1 MFFFLFFSFHLIIG
15 GPISLDGIIPLF
27 FALDLSI
34 SLDGIIPL
42 FFALDLSIS
51 LDGIKKNCILFV
63 VFLLDVHILEL
74 PIALLLFPACTGT
87 FICIFLPLIG
97 IGFLSNCNKFV

>member
-1 MFFFLFFSFHLIIG
+1 MDGILPLFFALDLS
-15 GPISLDGIIPLF
+15 ISLDGIIPLF

-74 PIALLLFPACTGT
+74 PIALLLFPACT

>member
-1 MFFFLFFSFHLIIG
+1 MFLFLFFFSFHLVIG

-51 LDGIKKNCILFV
+51 LDGIKKTVFFLWFSCWMSIFLN
-63 VFLLDVHILEL
+63 FLLLCCY
-74 PIALLLFPACTGT
+74 FPRV
-87 FICIFLPLIG
+87 
-97 IGFLSNCNKFV
+97 LSFVFSCL

>member
-1 MFFFLFFSFHLIIG
+1 MFLFLFFFSFHLVIG

-42 FFALDLSIS
+42 FFSLDLSI
-51 LDGIKKNCILFV
+51 C
-63 VFLLDVHILEL
+63 
-74 PIALLLFPACTGT
+74 
-87 FICIFLPLIG
+87 
-97 IGFLSNCNKFV
+97 

>member
-1 MFFFLFFSFHLIIG
+1 MRSISELFYSLGVGGHEG
-15 GPISLDGIIPLF
+15 GPISDGIKPYSFLSISLDGIISLF

-51 LDGIKKNCILFV
+51 LDGIIPLF
-63 VFLLDVHILEL
+63 FSLDLS
-74 PIALLLFPACTGT
+74 
-87 FICIFLPLIG
+87 IC
-97 IGFLSNCNKFV
+97 

>member
-1 MFFFLFFSFHLIIG
+1 MFLFLFFYHLIIG

-51 LDGIKKNCILFV
+51 LDGKKKMYSFC
-63 VFLLDVHILEL
+63 
-74 PIALLLFPACTGT
+74 
-87 FICIFLPLIG
+87 
-97 IGFLSNCNKFV
+97 GFLVGCPHS

>member
-1 MFFFLFFSFHLIIG
+1 MFFFSFHLVIG
-15 GPISLDGIIPLF
+15 GP
-27 FALDLSI
+27 I

-74 PIALLLFPACTGT
+74 PIALLLFPACT

-97 IGFLSNCNKFV
+97 IGFLNNCNKFV

>member
-1 MFFFLFFSFHLIIG
+1 MFLFLFFSFHLVIG

-51 LDGIKKNCILFV
+51 LDDINTFILFFGIDLLDGKIPLSFL
-63 VFLLDVHILEL
+63 VFLLDHILEL
-74 PIALLLFPACTGT
+74 CIHKLHFPQLF
-87 FICIFLPLIG
+87 
-97 IGFLSNCNKFV
+97 FVFS

>member
-1 MFFFLFFSFHLIIG
+1 MFLFLFFSFHLIIG

-42 FFALDLSIS
+42 FFSLDLPI
-51 LDGIKKNCILFV
+51 LDGIK
-63 VFLLDVHILEL
+63 
-74 PIALLLFPACTGT
+74 LLLFSTDFGRHKIYFP
-87 FICIFLPLIG
+87 FLT
-97 IGFLSNCNKFV
+97 

>member
-1 MFFFLFFSFHLIIG
+1 M
-15 GPISLDGIIPLF
+15 DGIIPLF

-51 LDGIKKNCILFV
+51 LDGIKKKKKLYSFC
-63 VFLLDVHILEL
+63 
-74 PIALLLFPACTGT
+74 
-87 FICIFLPLIG
+87 
-97 IGFLSNCNKFV
+97 GFLVGCPHS

>member
-1 MFFFLFFSFHLIIG
+1 ME
-15 GPISLDGIIPLF
+15 
-27 FALDLSI
+27 
-34 SLDGIIPL
+34 GIIPL

-74 PIALLLFPACTGT
+74 PIALLLFPACT

>member
-1 MFFFLFFSFHLIIG
+1 MFLFLFFSFHLVIG
-15 GPISLDGIIPLF
+15 GPISLDGILPLFFALDLSISLDGIIPLF

-51 LDGIKKNCILFV
+51 LDGIKKTVFFLWFSCWMSIFLN
-63 VFLLDVHILEL
+63 FLLL
-74 PIALLLFPACTGT
+74 C
-87 FICIFLPLIG
+87 C
-97 IGFLSNCNKFV
+97 

>member
-1 MFFFLFFSFHLIIG
+1 MFLFLFFYHLIVG

-34 SLDGIIPL
+34 SLDGI
-42 FFALDLSIS
+42 
-51 LDGIKKNCILFV
+51 KNCILFV
-63 VFLLDVHILEL
+63 VFLLDIQILEL
-74 PIALLLFPACTGT
+74 PIALLLFPACT

>member
-1 MFFFLFFSFHLIIG
+1 MRSISELFYSLGVGGHEG

-51 LDGIKKNCILFV
+51 LDGIIPLFFALDLSISLDGIKKLYSFC
-63 VFLLDVHILEL
+63 
-74 PIALLLFPACTGT
+74 
-87 FICIFLPLIG
+87 
-97 IGFLSNCNKFV
+97 GFLVGCPHS